1 MFKMLSRKLLGENY
15 SSALKNLFISVF
27 IAYGLYSIG
36 KQIPLSEKV
45 LVLTV
50 IVFSGTLVIQS
61 LGSADNAKLLR
72 GLFAM
77 PCDERRTL
85 GEYTAVMGAYILTSK
100 VSLLAVLFFSFTKMN
115 TYRWVLFLLA
125 FLYAVFG
132 GMAAFGNF
140 KKRPFISALYVAAGV
155 AMAFLLP
162 HGKAAVIAL
171 GAADIICAGTL
182 FLLKMENFRIDPAAG
197 RARKVRQNSKPSM
210 LIPRYLGRYLLEH
223 KSYIFST
230 VFIIGFAVFFAI
242 NAENMGLKFA
252 CGMGMAAISINSPV
266 STMVSANRGLDRKL
280 DALPAKTERF
290 FIPFGVTLFCFYL
303 VCFGL
308 FLAAFRVAGGTGGI
322 RYIIMA
328 PVFAAEGAFL
338 TSFLENR
345 YPIKTWKTEA
355 DLTHNPR
362 KYILPIALMIE
373 AALVGY
379 ILP

>member
-1 MFKMLSRKLLGENY
+1 MFKMLSHKLLGENCG
-15 SSALKNLFISVF
+15 SALKNVFISVF

-45 LVLTV
+45 LVLTAV
-50 IVFSGTLVIQS
+50 VFSGTLVIQT

-85 GEYTAVMGAYILTSK
+85 AGYTAVTGLYVLTSK
-100 VSLLAVLFFSFTKMN
+100 VSLLAALFFSFTKMT

-132 GMAAFGNF
+132 GVAAFGHF
-140 KKRPFISALYVAAGV
+140 RKRPYISVLYVAAGV
-155 AMAFLLP
+155 AAAFLLP
-162 HGKAAVIAL
+162 DGKAAVIAL
-171 GAADIICAGTL
+171 AAADAVCAGTL
-182 FLLKMENFRIDPAAG
+182 FFLRMENFRIDPAAG
-197 RARKVRQNSKPSM
+197 RIRKVRTTGRPAM

-223 KSYIFST
+223 KAYIFST
-230 VFIIGFAVFFAI
+230 LFIIGFAVFFAL
-242 NAENMGLKFA
+242 NAERMGLDIA
-252 CGMGMAAISINSPV
+252 CGMGLAAVSINSPV

-280 DALPAKTERF
+280 DVLPAKTEKF

-308 FLAAFRVAGGTGGI
+308 FLAAFHIAGGKGGI
-322 RYIIMA
+322 RYLAIA

-338 TSFLENR
+338 TSFLENK

-355 DLTHNPR
+355 DITHNPR

-373 AALVGY
+373 AALVGF
-379 ILP
+379 I